1 MECKAFT
8 LMVNRRVR
16 AWLEARLLDSQQ
28 GFRLLR
34 GPGDAQFVLAR
45 LTELAGAFGRP
56 IYALFIDFCKAFDS
70 LDQGVLWAVLTAYG
84 VPPSLVAI
92 LRDMYTGATVRV
104 RANGCLSGPFEIH
117 AGVRQGCPLSPLL
130 FNVYA
135 DFVMRC
141 FEQRCANN
149 GIVGVSVEARLPSAL
164 QPLVRE
170 VLQQLYADDQALVL
184 PSLQGAEAAGAAL
197 HHVASEWGMS
207 INYSKTKAM
216 IIEAD
221 GHAGAAGHSG
231 ARPATID
238 LPGGSVEVVGAF
250 KYIGALAACDGSLT
264 TALHR
269 RISSAAHAWRQLQPV
284 LRQYSGADLWT
295 KALLYRAYVL
305 PALTYSGPETW
316 ALTQEHMRMLG
327 AVHNRYLRRLA
338 GAPNYGPGG
347 VTNAGVYRL
356 TGCPSL
362 RKHLLQ
368 RRMKYLGHVARMPD
382 SCITK
387 HMLFASGI
395 SGATRPPGRPHLTWM
410 QGVRAALV
418 DMGVRWDDW
427 YNLALDK
434 EAWHTAVAGV
444 RDGP

>member
-1 MECKAFT
+1 
-8 LMVNRRVR
+8 
-16 AWLEARLLDSQQ
+16 
-28 GFRLLR
+28 
-34 GPGDAQFVLAR
+34 
-45 LTELAGAFGRP
+45 
-56 IYALFIDFCKAFDS
+56 
-70 LDQGVLWAVLTAYG
+70 
-84 VPPSLVAI
+84 
-92 LRDMYTGATVRV
+92 
-104 RANGCLSGPFEIH
+104 
-117 AGVRQGCPLSPLL
+117 
-130 FNVYA
+130 
-135 DFVMRC
+135 
-141 FEQRCANN
+141 
-149 GIVGVSVEARLPSAL
+149 
-164 QPLVRE
+164 
-170 VLQQLYADDQALVL
+170 
-184 PSLQGAEAAGAAL
+184 
-197 HHVASEWGMS
+197 
-207 INYSKTKAM
+207 
-216 IIEAD
+216 
-221 GHAGAAGHSG
+221 
-231 ARPATID
+231 
-238 LPGGSVEVVGAF
+238 
-250 KYIGALAACDGSLT
+250 
-264 TALHR
+264 
-269 RISSAAHAWRQLQPV
+269 
-284 LRQYSGADLWT
+284 
-295 KALLYRAYVL
+295 
-305 PALTYSGPETW
+305 
-316 ALTQEHMRMLG
+316 MLG